1 MLYNFIRII
10 CTLFVVR
17 RTILFVRHIYI
28 YTHMCVF
35 VLIYAKNGP
44 KMVVKYKTD
53 VRQLKRYCTGL

>member
-1 MLYNFIRII
+1 
-10 CTLFVVR
+10 
-17 RTILFVRHIYI
+17 
-28 YTHMCVF
+28 MCVF